1 MKETGEKII
10 VKYVQDSI
18 NKGTAIEE
26 KGPNAS
32 RNGLQT
38 TTLLEGLEEGKY
50 DAALGG
56 ARRDEEK
63 ARAKERFFSHRDD
76 FGQWD
81 PKTNDQNFG
90 TSLTDASILE
100 SIFRVFPISN
110 WTEMDVWQYIL
121 HEKIALPS
129 LYFAHRREVIDRDG
143 VLLAKVNF

>member
-1 MKETGEKII
+1 MEETGEKII

-56 ARRDEEK
+56 ASVDEEK
-63 ARAKERFFSHRDD
+63 ARAKERFFLIEMILAS
-76 FGQWD
+76 GI

-100 SIFRVFPISN
+100 SIFVFS
-110 WTEMDVWQYIL
+110 Q
-121 HEKIALPS
+121 
-129 LYFAHRREVIDRDG
+129 
-143 VLLAKVNF
+143 